1 MWSPYQWPS
10 GAPMS
15 WASVGDLIVGA
26 VFVLWWGMSDDQ
38 VMDAIYPEDFD
49 A

>member
-1 MWSPYQWPS
+1 
-10 GAPMS
+10 MS
-15 WASVGDLIVGA
+15 WWSLRELIVGA

-38 VMDAIYPEDFD
+38 VMDAFYPEDFGD